1 MLTRERRLR
10 RSDEFES
17 VRRRGRRVSNRLLVV
32 TVAPSQLAVT
42 RWGLSV
48 SKRVGG
54 SVTRNRVKRLIRENV
69 RTLNSAPGHDVVVI
83 ARSGVSDANFLEVRE
98 ALLELLRQTSII
110 VDDEGAADQT

>member
-1 MLTRERRLR
+1 
-10 RSDEFES
+10 
-17 VRRRGRRVSNRLLVV
+17 
-32 TVAPSQLAVT
+32 
-42 RWGLSV
+42 
-48 SKRVGG
+48 
-54 SVTRNRVKRLIRENV
+54 V